1 MFLARD
7 EPADAIVRRFVDRGA
22 VRWWCGR
29 RLRIAVAAPVVP
41 APAQAP
47 AQAPVIEAPA
57 PPKLDKRKED
67 AERSTAIAASLA
79 AMCDDM
85 EKLAEAKDGRAIDR
99 LLQQAAKSFEQL
111 GKVIGAERETLGDRY
126 SAARYLPW
134 G

>member
-1 MFLARD
+1 KRKAVHDEQARTSQ
-7 EPADAIVRRFVDRGA
+7 E
-22 VRWWCGR
+22 
-29 RLRIAVAAPVVP
+29 LRVIAREAEREKIAVAAPVVP

-99 LLQQAAKSFEQL
+99 LLQQAARSFEQL

-126 SAARYLPW
+126 SAARGKLVVRAK
-134 G
+134 